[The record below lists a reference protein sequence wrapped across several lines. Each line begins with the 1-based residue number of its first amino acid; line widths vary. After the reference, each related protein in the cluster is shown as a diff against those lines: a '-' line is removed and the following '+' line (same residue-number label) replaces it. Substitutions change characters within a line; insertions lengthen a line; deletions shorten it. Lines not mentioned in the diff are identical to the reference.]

1 MSNDLNW
8 QNNYHFASLKN
19 RTHMVDNDIKQAI
32 NYFCDKYKIDKQD
45 ALKKLIN
52 YAIDGKLVLKKVT
65 EQNISSIEIKYKL
78 INLNDL

>member
-8 QNNYHFASLKN
+8 QTNYHIISLKN
-19 RTHMVDNDIKQAI
+19 RTHMVDNDIEQAI

-52 YAIDGKLVLKKVT
+52 YAIDGKLVLKKAT
-65 EQNISSIEIKYKL
+65 EQNTSSIEIKYKL
-78 INLNDL
+78 MNLNDL